1 MRYVFITGTSRGLG
15 HALLDIF
22 SEDRII
28 SISRSKVETD
38 IELYRE
44 FHVDFLDEKALEEK
58 IPEIFNSIQPEKG
71 DEIYLINNA
80 GAVNPVKSISNMDA
94 QGYLDNYK
102 INVLAPALLMKGYV
116 NAFSDLQAAKR
127 ILTVSSGAAL
137 NPMEGWSAYC
147 SSKAAVNMVSDVLRQ
162 EMDRLDYP
170 IFTATYRPGV
180 IDTDMQGEI
189 RSADPDDFPDL
200 EKFRKYKESNRLYP
214 PKVVAYVAQRI
225 ITSDNFGFSESYSI
239 SDFL

>member
-15 HALLDIF
+15 HAMLDIF
-22 SEDRII
+22 REDRII

-38 IELYRE
+38 VELYKE
-44 FHVDFLDEKALEEK
+44 FHVDFLDEQKLEEML
-58 IPEIFNSIQPEKG
+58 PEIFNSISPEKG

-80 GAVNPVKSISNMDA
+80 GIVGPVHSIANMDA
-94 QGYLDNYK
+94 QGFMKNYK

-116 NAFSDLQAAKR
+116 NAFSDIQAAKR

-180 IDTDMQGEI
+180 VDTDMQGEI
-189 RSADPDDFPDL
+189 RSADPEEFPDL
-200 EKFRKYKESNRLYP
+200 ETFKKHKSSNRLYP
-214 PKVVAYVAQRI
+214 PKVAAYVAKRI